1 MVGDIAFVPI
11 EVLLVTL
18 IIHRLLHEREKHAR
32 LEKGRGLRI
41 HRPQGIDLP

>member
-18 IIHRLLHEREKHAR
+18 IIHRLLRERET
-32 LEKGRGLRI
+32 
-41 HRPQGIDLP
+41 RPAGERKRAENPQPTGY